1 MADLVPLAER
11 GVYQGFIVLVWALAA
26 GVGPVIV
33 GGRGAVHRTVSLM
46 RPIIR
51 AQFWLRKLH
60 GDGCFVSDFLM
71 ALLSMSPLTCDYR
84 PELAPDGHCFR
95 PRFDLPPRALST
107 RIRPGKTGSG
117 RLDVSTTRPLYLR
130 SG

>member
-1 MADLVPLAER
+1 MAEIIMADLVPLAER

-33 GGRGAVHRTVSLM
+33 CGRRFIHCTLPLTV

-60 GDGCFVSDFLM
+60 GDGCSVSD
-71 ALLSMSPLTCDYR
+71 LL
-84 PELAPDGHCFR
+84 
-95 PRFDLPPRALST
+95 
-107 RIRPGKTGSG
+107 IR
-117 RLDVSTTRPLYLR
+117 
-130 SG
+130 